1 MLKAIN
7 LILKTVLRNAVI
19 HFGFFLLLLVGI
31 RYF

>member
-19 HFGFFLLLLVGI
+19 HFVFFVVVVSG
-31 RYF
+31 Y